1 MAAPHMKVIQNCDD
15 VLQMKYLRMQEV
27 CTYWSRRESYTEVES
42 VVIAK
47 RNEA

>member
-1 MAAPHMKVIQNCDD
+1 MAAPHMNDIQNCDD
-15 VLQMKYLRMQEV
+15 VLQMQYLRMQDV
-27 CTYWSRRESYTEVES
+27 CTLWRRRESYTKVES